1 MSNELDEL
9 RAAAAGARVIT
20 DPDLMESYRRDQTP
34 VVAAGRPRCV
44 LLARTTA
51 QVAGALAWAQRHQ
64 VPVVPRGGG
73 TSLAGGATATDGC
86 LVLSTARMTTISELD
101 PDNEIAVAEAGVVNA
116 DLDRAAA
123 EHGLMY
129 APDPSSYETAT
140 IGGNLATNAGGLRC
154 VKYGVTRDS
163 VLGLEVVLAGGRV
176 LRTGRRTM
184 KGVTGYDLTGLF
196 VGSEGTLGVITSA
209 TLRLRPRPAL
219 YPVTVAAGF
228 TSFAAGAGAV
238 TAILAARLRPS
249 LLELMDSATLRAID
263 DWKSTGF
270 GDSVQALL
278 IAQDDGESADSS
290 GRLMREICLREGAVM
305 AELSQSEAE
314 SRQLLDLRRLSYP
327 AIERLGVPLVEDV
340 CVPRTRLPEMVARI
354 DQAGARHGVFIATVA
369 HAGDGNLHPVFV
381 FDRGLPEVPAAVWSA
396 ADEVFRA
403 ALELGGTLTGEHGVG
418 MIKRRWLG
426 DELSEESMTVH
437 HAIKDALD
445 PAGIMNP
452 GKVLSA
458 APRPPPSDH
467 SDADSHANPSGSVKG
482 PASLP
487 MVSRCDPVPSGDT
500 PASLASARRP

>member
-1 MSNELDEL
+1 MSDELDEL
-9 RAAAAGARVIT
+9 RTAAAGARVIT
-20 DPDLMESYRRDQTP
+20 DPGQMESYTRDQTP
-34 VVAAGRPRCV
+34 VVTPGQPRCV
-44 LLARTTA
+44 LIAGSA
-51 QVAGALAWAQRHQ
+51 QDVVAALDWAQRHR

-86 LVLSTARMTTISELD
+86 LILSTARMTSILEVDAANEL
-101 PDNEIAVAEAGVVNA
+101 AVAEAGVFNA

-129 APDPSSYETAT
+129 APDPSSFEIST

-163 VLGLEVVLAGGRV
+163 VLGLEVVLPGGRV

-209 TLRLRPRPAL
+209 TLRLRPRPAR
-219 YPVTVAAGF
+219 YPVTLAAGF
-228 TSFAAGAGAV
+228 ASFAAGAEAV
-238 TAILAARLRPS
+238 TSILAARIGPS

-263 DWKSTGF
+263 QWKNTGF
-270 GDSVQALL
+270 DSGVQALL
-278 IAQDDGESADSS
+278 IAQDDSDSADH
-290 GRLMREICLREGAVM
+290 GAALMRELCLAAGASM
-305 AELSQSEAE
+305 AEVSASEGE
-314 SRQLLDLRRLSYP
+314 SRQLLELRRLSYP
-327 AIERLGVPLVEDV
+327 AIERLGVALVEDV

-354 DQAGARHGVFIATVA
+354 EAAAARHDVYIATVA

-396 ADEVFRA
+396 ADEIFRA

-418 MIKRRWLG
+418 MIKRRWLRE
-426 DELSEESMTVH
+426 ELGAESMAVH

-445 PAGIMNP
+445 PDGIMNP
-452 GKVLSA
+452 GKVL
-458 APRPPPSDH
+458 
-467 SDADSHANPSGSVKG
+467 
-482 PASLP
+482 
-487 MVSRCDPVPSGDT
+487 
-500 PASLASARRP
+500 

>member
-1 MSNELDEL
+1 MSDELDEL

-20 DPDLMESYRRDQTP
+20 DPGQMESYRRDQTP
-34 VVAAGRPRCV
+34 VVTPGQPRCV
-44 LLARTTA
+44 LLAGST
-51 QVAGALAWAQRHQ
+51 QDVVAALAWAQRCR

-73 TSLAGGATATDGC
+73 TSLAGGATAIDGC
-86 LVLSTARMTTISELD
+86 LVLSTARMTSILEVD
-101 PDNEIAVAEAGVVNA
+101 AANEVAVAEAGVFNA

-129 APDPSSYETAT
+129 APDPSSYEIAT

-163 VLGLEVVLAGGRV
+163 VLGLEVVLPGGRL

-209 TLRLRPRPAL
+209 TLRLRPRPAK

-228 TSFAAGAGAV
+228 ASFAAGAEAV
-238 TAILAARLRPS
+238 TSILAARIRPS

-263 DWKSTGF
+263 QWKDTGF
-270 GDSVQALL
+270 GAEVQALL
-278 IAQDDGESADSS
+278 IAQDDSESADR
-290 GRLMREICLREGAVM
+290 GGALMREMCLAAGASM
-305 AELSQSEAE
+305 AEVSASEGE
-314 SRQLLDLRRLSYP
+314 SRQLLELRRLSYP
-327 AIERLGVPLVEDV
+327 AIERLGVALVEDV

-354 DQAGARHGVFIATVA
+354 EQAAVRHDVYIATVA

-381 FDRGLPEVPAAVWSA
+381 FDRGLPEVPPAVWSA

-426 DELSEESMTVH
+426 EELGAESMAVH
-437 HAIKDALD
+437 QAIKDALD
-445 PAGIMNP
+445 PEGIMNP
-452 GKVLSA
+452 GKVL
-458 APRPPPSDH
+458 
-467 SDADSHANPSGSVKG
+467 
-482 PASLP
+482 
-487 MVSRCDPVPSGDT
+487 
-500 PASLASARRP
+500 